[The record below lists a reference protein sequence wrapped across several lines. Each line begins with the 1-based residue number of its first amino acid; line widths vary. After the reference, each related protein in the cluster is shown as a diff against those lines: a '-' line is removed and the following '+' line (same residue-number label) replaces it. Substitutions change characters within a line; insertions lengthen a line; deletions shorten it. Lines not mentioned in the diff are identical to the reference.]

1 MATKSTYLDSGANGQ
16 GDDSLTPA
24 LATTAA
30 DASPVAR
37 EVRGFLADIEDLVK
51 STTSLTGEDLVRAKA
66 RLAERVAMAKASVT
80 KLGGAIADRARDTA
94 RTTDAYVH
102 DRPWQAMGLAAAVG
116 LLIGFVLT
124 RRGA

>member
-1 MATKSTYLDSGANGQ
+1 MPTKSTYLDSGANGQ
-16 GDDSLTPA
+16 GDDSLTPS

-37 EVRGFLADIEDLVK
+37 EVRGFLADIEDLVM
-51 STTSLTGEDLVRAKA
+51 STTSLTGEELARAKA
-66 RLAERVAMAKASVT
+66 KIAERVAAAKASVT
-80 KLGGAIADRARDTA
+80 RMGGIVADRARDTA

-102 DRPWQAMGLAAAVG
+102 DRPWQAMGIAAAAG
-116 LLIGFVLT
+116 LLIGFVLS